1 MVFGTKAE
9 NLIKLKLKSA
19 NIPRSIFFNVKQ
31 IKLNFDKCYKLI
43 EANFRKKIIIRSSSL
58 NEDSFKQSKAGTY
71 KTFANIKIDKEII
84 KRCINEIIESY
95 GDNNDKNQILIQ
107 EYLSEA
113 KISGVVTT
121 CNLNDYGPYY
131 NINYSKGKNTSQ
143 VTSGKDSTFNN
154 IIFRKPKYSKLKKL
168 DVKIIRLCQELE
180 KIFNYKYLD
189 IEFLYQNNYLYL
201 LQVRPIVIKKKSF
214 PNKFLENTILIGLK
228 KLEKKIIKMQTKHYG
243 LYGNTTFFGV
253 MPDWN
258 PAEIIGIK
266 PKELSSSL
274 YRELITNKVWAENRD
289 DYGYRNV
296 RSNHLMTNFLGTPY
310 IDVRVD
316 FNSWIPKSVN
326 ENLAKKLI
334 KYYLNKFRYN
344 THLHDK
350 IEFEILFTCF
360 TASTKKKIGKLKNIF
375 SIKETSSIL
384 SSLKNVNLIA
394 IKNLD
399 KEISKIDILKQK
411 QIELKNKKIYPIE
424 KIYWLIEDCKNYGTS
439 CFAGMARCGFI
450 AIELLNSFVEENII
464 NEGDKK
470 KFLNSLD
477 SITSE
482 MIRDMNKTK
491 SKFIKKYGHLR
502 PNTYDICSK
511 NYRDGYKDY
520 FSDYSKKEIKYSK
533 KTFSFNKNSQKK
545 ISVFCKSFSKNKIS
559 KDDLINFIK
568 KSIYFREYSKFVFSK
583 SIDLIFENLKL
594 LSQRNKIRIEDIQHL
609 DIQIVKDLYYSI
621 NTEDVYKI
629 FKKNIDKNLLNYQID
644 RFIKLPEVITKTNDI
659 YSFLESPSKIN
670 FIGEKKIS
678 SKVKVINN
686 PNKSKNLFNKIVC
699 IENAD
704 PGYDYL
710 FNHKIAGLITKYG
723 GANSHMAIRC
733 AELNIVA
740 AIGVGNHQFSKIGE
754 NKKLL
759 LDPINKK
766 ITFF

>member
-1 MVFGTKAE
+1 MLFGTKAE

-121 CNLNDYGPYY
+121 CNLDNYGPYY

-143 VTSGKDSTFNN
+143 VTSGKDNTFNN

-228 KLEKKIIKMQTKHYG
+228 KLEKKIIKMQKKHYG

-399 KEISKIDILKQK
+399 KEISKIDILKKK

-450 AIELLNSFVEENII
+450 AIELLNSFVDENII

-482 MIRDMNKTK
+482 MIRDMNKDK
-491 SKFIKKYGHLR
+491 SEFIKKYGHLR

-520 FSDYSKKEIKYSK
+520 FSNYSKKEINYSK

-594 LSQRNKIRIEDIQHL
+594 LSQRSRIGIEDIQHL

-621 NTEDVYKI
+621 NTEDIYKI
-629 FKKNIDKNLLNYQID
+629 FKKNIDKNFLNYQID
-644 RFIKLPEVITKTNDI
+644 RFIKLPEVITNTNDI
-659 YSFLESPSKIN
+659 YSFVESPSKIN
-670 FIGEKKIS
+670 FIGDKRIS
-678 SKVKVINN
+678 SKVKIINN
-686 PNKSKNLFNKIVC
+686 SNKCKNLVNKIVC

-710 FNHKIAGLITKYG
+710 FNHKITGLITKYG

-740 AIGVGNHQFSKIGE
+740 AIGVGNHQFSKIEE